1 MDFNLDYSAIVILHG
16 IGGMTVSALRNDV
29 PDVAS
34 KLLLDISFLKSEP
47 MRSPPPDLKQSAKQL
62 KNLFHMSVYIF

>member
-1 MDFNLDYSAIVILHG
+1 MKHLKQDLMVVFNNYTSMDFNLDYSAIVILHG

-34 KLLLDISFLKSEP
+34 KLLLDI
-47 MRSPPPDLKQSAKQL
+47 
-62 KNLFHMSVYIF
+62 